1 MEEVSQNAHTADSE
15 NTLSKDALS
24 KHPLSKDALTRNG
37 LSGDAL
43 SHSKLRRLGLEE
55 RKQAD
60 KTLPYDP
67 SQEPIFPPFLKAS
80 IADMTMINHHRH
92 HLSLNCKGR

>member
-43 SHSKLRRLGLEE
+43 SHSKLQRLGLEE
-55 RKQAD
+55 KKQAD

-92 HLSLNCKGR
+92 HLSLNCKGH